1 MRRVR
6 RISLRDFRSYTALD
20 LATDASA
27 VVLYGPNGAGKTNL
41 LEALSLMGPGRG
53 LRRAAAAD
61 VARQQGAG
69 GWGVGIGMG
78 EAEDMISLSLR
89 AEPPAPLRKSA
100 QIDGQMV
107 SSSTSFADYIR
118 FQWLT
123 PAQDRLFLD
132 APGDRRRF
140 LDRMVLTGD
149 AQHAPRALA
158 YEKAMRQR
166 QAVLAGRWDT
176 DLLSVLEGQMAE
188 HGAGMV
194 AARRR
199 TITQLA
205 AGYGAIRAGAFPG
218 ATLAMAGPY
227 DEAMAAGQALDD
239 IRVQLEGDLAGG
251 RRRDS
256 EAGRA
261 LNGPHR
267 SDLEVVHQE
276 KNQAARLCSTG
287 EQKAL
292 LVGLVLAH
300 AASVASRQD
309 APLVLLLDEIS
320 AHLDAARRA
329 ALAEILTTLRVQ
341 AFMTGT
347 DLEPFSPWSGEA
359 LMIEISGAGTVVQ
372 E

>member
-6 RISLRDFRSYTALD
+6 RIALRDFRSYTALD
-20 LATDASA
+20 LETDASA

-69 GWGVGIGMG
+69 GWGVGIRVG
-78 EAEDMISLSLR
+78 ETDDPISLSLR
-89 AEPPAPLRKSA
+89 VEPSVPLRKSA
-100 QIDGQMV
+100 QIDGQSV
-107 SSSTSFADYIR
+107 SSTTSFAEHIR

-149 AQHAPRALA
+149 AQHAPRAMA

-166 QAVLAGRWDT
+166 QAVLADRWDT
-176 DLLSVLEGQMAE
+176 DLLQLLELQMAE
-188 HGAGMV
+188 HGAEMV
-194 AARRR
+194 AARHR
-199 TITQLA
+199 TLTSLA
-205 AGYGAIRAGAFPG
+205 EGYGSIRAGAFPG
-218 ATLAMAGPY
+218 ADLAMAGPY
-227 DEAMAAGQALDD
+227 DEAMAAGQSLED
-239 IRVQLEGDLAGG
+239 IRGRLAGDLASG

-256 EAGRA
+256 EVGRA
-261 LNGPHR
+261 LSGPHR
-267 SDLEVVHQE
+267 SDLEVTHRE
-276 KNQAARLCSTG
+276 KDQAARLCSTG

-300 AASVASRQD
+300 AASVAVREE

-320 AHLDAARRA
+320 AHLDASRRA
-329 ALAEILTTLRVQ
+329 ALAEILAALRVQ

-347 DLEPFSPWSGEA
+347 DSEPFAPWAGEA
-359 LMIEISGAGTVVQ
+359 LMVEITEAGQVAG
-372 E
+372 